1 VKHLTF
7 ILIAAWLAAAPAWS
21 QGLTG
26 TISGVVTDPNG
37 AFVPGAKV
45 TATNVAT
52 NATTNTQTDANGYYR
67 FPNLSPGNYTVTVEF
82 KGFRKAE
89 LPARELTA
97 SGAVRADVALQIGEI
112 SETVTVEGGGATVN
126 TEDAQLG
133 MALTDIPALPNIS
146 GASGRNALN
155 LVALQPGVVLAQG
168 SGGNAGGAVGG
179 FSVNGMR
186 TQANNYLLDG
196 TDSNDLAINVPDA
209 LGQISPDALQEFRV
223 VTGAMKAEYGRNG
236 GAVVEA
242 VTKSGSNI
250 WHGGGTE
257 VFRNTVLNATP
268 FFQNVT
274 PGGNSEFF
282 SNGLKRKP
290 QWNTNDFDA
299 QLGGPIRKDKT
310 FFFLDYLGFRR
321 RQGVTSSATV
331 FTNADRAA
339 ILASGV
345 PAAQNILNLV
355 PAASTGNQLF
365 TSPANM
371 LDRDQG
377 MLKIDHQIT
386 NENHLAFTWFIEKQ
400 TSFDPF
406 AFSGSPIPG
415 FGQQGQTTFQNYVIR
430 DTHTFSGALFNDFR
444 TSFHRRAQP
453 GVVPVNHITPN
464 SLGFAQV
471 TPDDPANA
479 GPPWV
484 SITGYSAIGNTIQGP
499 QARFDNTWQWADS
512 ISWIHGRHSFK
523 FGGDYRAYEQN
534 QQFTFINNG
543 YYIFDGSGTEQ
554 GLVPAPAPGVSD
566 PLNDFIHG
574 FATLYAQNSAAR
586 QGYRDRFAS
595 LFAQDDWKVR
605 PNLTLNLG
613 LRWEY
618 AAPLTELRNQLNAFR
633 PGQQSTVFP
642 DAPRGLVYPGDSGI
656 PRSTYQHDW
665 NNFGPRVGFAWS
677 PLHND
682 RLSIRSGFGMFYDVP
697 VGELTLQFLT
707 APPFGIQP
715 NILSVTDITHPFTS
729 SLENPIANPFPFR
742 PIAPGG
748 HFDFS
753 SIAPIGLTVMD
764 PNFRTPYT
772 MQWNFQVQYQVAHD
786 WVLDATYVGTRGVDL
801 LNRRNINF
809 AMVTPTAT
817 SLNTDLRRVY
827 NVGNAQDAAFGGAVF
842 GGITDQMTDANSI
855 YNSLQVDLRKRFSH
869 GLQMLHSYTWG
880 HAIDDASGLRVTSNS
895 LNARLDRGNSEFDVR
910 HRYSGS
916 LVWEVPFF
924 GGRKDVLGHTL
935 GGWEVS
941 SVITMQ
947 TGFPFDI
954 TEPQDRCLCDGGT
967 QRPDSLGT
975 APVFVDPRANQFGLA
990 NSYFNG
996 TGGGSSTAAT
1006 NPYFRRVGTG
1016 ASFAQGAGR
1025 FGDLGRNVFHGP
1037 GIQTIDVALAKRFKI
1052 AERHNVEFRGEAFN
1066 LLNHTN
1072 FNNPSGN
1079 IGSTTFGRVTS
1090 AKDPRLVQLTLRYFF

>member
-1 VKHLTF
+1 M
-7 ILIAAWLAAAPAWS
+7 WG

-37 AFVPGAKV
+37 AVVPLAKV
-45 TATNVAT
+45 TAQDVAT
-52 NATTNTQTDANGYYR
+52 NAITQTQTDTSGYYR
-67 FPNLSPGNYTVTVEF
+67 FPNLTPGNYIITVEA
-82 KGFRKAE
+82 KGFRKTA
-89 LPARELTA
+89 LAPRELTV
-97 SGAVRADVALQIGEI
+97 SGTLRSDVTLQIGEVT
-112 SETVTVEGGGATVN
+112 ETVTVEAGGATVN

-133 MALTDIPALPNIS
+133 MALTEIPELPNIS
-146 GASGRNALN
+146 GSAGRNALN
-155 LVALQPGVVLAQG
+155 LVGLQPGVIMAQG
-168 SGGNAGGAVGG
+168 SGGNANGNVGG

-236 GAVVEA
+236 GAVIEA
-242 VTKSGSNI
+242 ITKSGSNQF
-250 WHGGGTE
+250 HGGGTE

-274 PGGNSEFF
+274 PGGTSEFF

-299 QLGGPIRKDKT
+299 QLGGRIRKDKT

-331 FTNADRAA
+331 FTPADRAA
-339 ILASGV
+339 ILAGGV
-345 PAAQNILNLV
+345 PAAKNILNLV
-355 PAASTGNQLF
+355 PQASVGNQLF

-377 MLKIDHQIT
+377 MIKIDNQFSDA
-386 NENHLAFTWFIEKQ
+386 NHLAFTWFIEKQ
-400 TSFDPF
+400 KSFDPF

-415 FGQQGQTTFQNYVIR
+415 FGQQGETTFNNFVLR
-430 DTHTFSGALFNDFR
+430 DTHSFSASLFNDAR
-444 TSFHRRAQP
+444 MSFHRRAQP
-453 GVVPVNHITPN
+453 GVVPVNHTTPQ
-464 SLGFAQV
+464 SLGFSQII
-471 TPDDPANA
+471 PDDPANA
-479 GPPWV
+479 GPPWIM
-484 SITGYSAIGNTIQGP
+484 ITGYSAIGNTIQGP
-499 QARFDNTWQWADS
+499 QARFDNTWQWVDS
-512 ISWIHGRHSFK
+512 LGWIRGRHSVK

-574 FATLYAQNSAAR
+574 FATLFAQNSAAR

-595 LFAQDDWKVR
+595 AFAQDDWKVR
-605 PNLTLNLG
+605 SNLTLNLG

-618 AAPLTELRNQLNAFR
+618 GAPLTELRNQLNAFR

-642 DAPRGLVYPGDSGI
+642 DAPRGLVYPGDTGI
-656 PRSTYQHDW
+656 PRATYHHDY
-665 NNFGPRVGFAWS
+665 NNFGPRIGLAWDV
-677 PLHND
+677 LGNGK
-682 RLSIRSGFGMFYDVP
+682 IAVRSGFGTFFDVP
-697 VGELTLQFLT
+697 VSELTLQFLT

-715 NILSVTDITHPFTS
+715 NILSVTDMTRPYAT
-729 SLENPIANPFPFR
+729 SLENPTPNPFPFH
-742 PIAPGG
+742 PVPPGG
-748 HFDFS
+748 HFDFT
-753 SIAPIGLTVMD
+753 SIAPVGLTVMD
-764 PNFRTPYT
+764 PNFKTPYT
-772 MQWNFQVQYQVAHD
+772 MQWNFQVEYTVAKD
-786 WVLDATYVGTRGVDL
+786 WVLDTTYVGTRGVDL

-809 AMVTPTAT
+809 ALVTPTAT
-817 SLNTDLRRVY
+817 SLNTDLRRIY
-827 NVGNAQDAAFGGAVF
+827 NLGNPLDAAFGGAVF
-842 GGITDQMTDANSI
+842 GGITDQLTDANSI

-869 GLQMLHSYTWG
+869 GFQMLHSYTWG
-880 HAIDDASGLRVTSNS
+880 HSIDDGSGLRVNANA

-910 HRYSGS
+910 HRYVGS
-916 LVWEVPFF
+916 IVWQSPALNN
-924 GGRKDVLGHTL
+924 GKGMLGRTV
-935 GGWEVS
+935 GGWEIS
-941 SVITMQ
+941 SVVTLQ

-967 QRPDSLGT
+967 QRPDSTGQT
-975 APVFVDPRANQFGLA
+975 PAFVDPRENQFGLA

-996 TGGGSSTAAT
+996 TGGGTSTAAA

-1016 ASFAQGAGR
+1016 ASFTQGAGR

-1037 GIQTIDVALAKRFKI
+1037 GIQTVDVALAKQFKV
-1052 AERHNVEFRGEAFN
+1052 AERHNIQIRGEALN
-1066 LLNHTN
+1066 LFNHTN

-1079 IGSTTFGRVTS
+1079 IGSTVFGRVTT
-1090 AKDPRLVQLTLRYFF
+1090 AKDPRLIQLTMRYFF

>member
-1 VKHLTF
+1 VKYLTPLF
-7 ILIAAWLAAAPAWS
+7 LTLLLLGSVWG

-26 TISGVVTDPNG
+26 TISGIVTDPNG

-45 TATNVAT
+45 TVRNVGT
-52 NATTNTQTDANGYYR
+52 NALNQTTTDENGYYR
-67 FPNLSPGNYTVTVEF
+67 FPTLSPGNYVISVEV
-82 KGFRKAE
+82 KGFRRAE
-89 LPARELTA
+89 LAARELTVSA
-97 SGAVRADVALQIGEI
+97 ALRADVRLEIGEI
-112 SETVTVEGGGATVN
+112 SETVTVEATGAAIN

-133 MALTDIPALPNIS
+133 MALTEIPSLPNIS
-146 GASGRNALN
+146 GANGRNALN
-155 LVALQPGVVLAQG
+155 LVGLQPGVVMAQG
-168 SGGNAGGAVGG
+168 SGGNANGNVGG

-186 TQANNYLLDG
+186 TQSNNYLLDG
-196 TDSNDLAINVPDA
+196 TDSNDLSINIPDT

-223 VTGAMKAEYGRNG
+223 VTGAMKAEYGRSG

-242 VTKSGSNI
+242 VTKSGSNLF
-250 WHGGGTE
+250 HGGGTE
-257 VFRNTVLNATP
+257 VFRNTALNATP

-274 PGGNSEFF
+274 PGGSNGYF

-299 QLGGPIRKDKT
+299 QLGGPIRKNRT
-310 FFFLDYLGFRR
+310 FFFIDYLGFRR
-321 RQGVTSSATV
+321 RQGVTSSASV
-331 FTNADRAA
+331 FTAADRAA

-345 PAAQNILNLV
+345 PAAKNILNLV

-365 TSPANM
+365 TSPANS
-371 LDRDQG
+371 LNRDQG
-377 MLKIDHQIT
+377 MIKIDHKVT
-386 NENHLAFTWFIEKQ
+386 DANNLAFTWFIERQ
-400 TSFDPF
+400 SSFDPF

-415 FGQQGQTTFQNYVIR
+415 FGQQGEVTFNNFILR
-430 DTHTFSGALFNDFR
+430 DTHSFSGSLFNDFR
-444 TSFHRRAQP
+444 ASFHRRAQP
-453 GVVPVNHITPN
+453 GVVPVNHTTPA
-464 SLGFAQV
+464 SLGFSQI

-479 GPPWV
+479 GPPWIA
-484 SITGYSAIGNTIQGP
+484 ITGYSSIGNTIQGP

-512 ISWIHGRHSFK
+512 ISWTRGRHAFK
-523 FGGDYRAYEQN
+523 FGGDYRAYAQN

-543 YYIFDGSGTEQ
+543 YYVIDGSGTEQ
-554 GLVPAPAPGVSD
+554 GLVPAAAPGVSD

-586 QGYRDRFAS
+586 QGYRDRFSS

-613 LRWEY
+613 VRWEY

-642 DAPRGLVYPGDSGI
+642 DAPAGLVFPGDAAISK
-656 PRSTYQHDW
+656 STYNHDW

-677 PLHND
+677 PMSNGK
-682 RLSIRSGFGMFYDVP
+682 LSVRSGFGVFYDVP
-697 VGELTLQFLT
+697 VSELSLQFLT

-715 NILSVTDITHPFTS
+715 NILSVKDITQPFAS
-729 SLENPIANPFPFR
+729 STENPIANPFPYK

-772 MQWNFQVQYQVAHD
+772 MQWNFRVEYQLAND
-786 WVLDATYVGTRGVDL
+786 WVLDTTYVGTRGVAL
-801 LNRRNINF
+801 LNRRNINY
-809 AMVTPTAT
+809 ATVTPTAS
-817 SLNTDLRRVY
+817 SLNTDTRRIY
-827 NVGNAQDAAFGGAVF
+827 NLGNPLDAAFGGAVF
-842 GGITDQMTDANSI
+842 GGITDQLTDAMSI

-869 GLQMLHSYTWG
+869 GFQMLHSYTWG
-880 HAIDDASGLRVTSNS
+880 HAIDNASGLRVTSNS
-895 LNARLDRGNSEFDVR
+895 LNSRLDRGNSEFDVR
-910 HRYSGS
+910 QRYVGS
-916 LVWEVPFF
+916 LMWQSPFF
-924 GGRKDVLGHTL
+924 SGRKDLLGHTL
-935 GGWEVS
+935 GGWEIS
-941 SVITMQ
+941 SVLTFQ
-947 TGFPFDI
+947 SGFPFDI

-967 QRPDSLGT
+967 QRPDALGIT
-975 APVFVDPRANQFGLA
+975 PVFVDPRDNMFARA
-990 NSYFNG
+990 NSYFDG
-996 TGGGSSTAAT
+996 TGGGSATAAT

-1025 FGDLGRNVFHGP
+1025 FGTIGRNVFYGP
-1037 GIQTIDVALAKRFKI
+1037 GIQTVDVALAKRFKI

-1079 IGSTTFGRVTS
+1079 IGSTTFGRITT
-1090 AKDPRLVQLTLRYFF
+1090 AKDPRLVQLTLRYSF

>member
-1 VKHLTF
+1 MTLSF
-7 ILIAAWLAAAPAWS
+7 S

-26 TISGVVTDPNG
+26 TISGVVKDPNG
-37 AFVPGAKV
+37 AVVPN
-45 TATNVAT
+45 ATITVKNTST
-52 NATTNTQTDANGYYR
+52 NAAVQTKTDDNGYYR
-67 FPNLSPGNYTVTVEF
+67 LPNLTPGYYAVSVEA

-89 LPARELTA
+89 LSPQELTVA
-97 SGAVRADVALQIGEI
+97 GALREDVTLEIGQVN
-112 SETVTVEGGGATVN
+112 ETVTVEAAAAAIN

-133 MALTDIPALPNIS
+133 LALTEIPSLPNIS
-146 GASGRNALN
+146 GAAGRNALN
-155 LVALQPGVVLAQG
+155 LVALQPGVVLAEG
-168 SGGNAGGAVGG
+168 SGGNANGNVGG

-209 LGQISPDALQEFRV
+209 LAQISPDALQEFRV

-242 VTKSGSNI
+242 ITKSGTNAF
-250 WHGGGTE
+250 HGAATE
-257 VFRNTVLNATP
+257 VFRNTLLNATP

-274 PGGNSEFF
+274 PGGANGFF
-282 SNGLKRKP
+282 SNGLQRKP
-290 QWNTNDFDA
+290 QWNTNDFDT
-299 QLGGPIRKDKT
+299 QFGGPIKRDKT

-331 FTNADRAA
+331 FTDADRAA
-339 ILASGV
+339 ILSSGI
-345 PAAQNILNLV
+345 PAAKAILGLV
-355 PAASTGNQLF
+355 PSASVGNQLF
-365 TSPANM
+365 TAPTNL

-377 MLKIDHQIT
+377 MLKIDHQFSDK
-386 NENHLAFTWFIEKQ
+386 NQMGVTWFIEKQ
-400 TSFDPF
+400 QSFDPF

-415 FGQQGQTTFQNYVIR
+415 FGQQGETTFNNVVIR
-430 DTHTFSGALFNDFR
+430 DTHSFSATVFNDFR
-444 TSFHRRAQP
+444 TAYHRRAQP
-453 GVVPVNHITPN
+453 GVEPVNHTTPA
-464 SLGFAQV
+464 SLGFNQIV
-471 TPDDPANA
+471 PDDPANA
-479 GPPWV
+479 GPPWI

-499 QARFDNTWQWADS
+499 QSRFDNTWQWIDS
-512 ISWIHGRHSFK
+512 MTWIHGKHAFK

-543 YYIFDGSGTEQ
+543 YYIFDGSGTQQ
-554 GLVPAPAPGVSD
+554 GLVPAAAPGVSD

-605 PNLTLNLG
+605 NNLTLNLG
-613 LRWEY
+613 VRWEY
-618 AAPLTELRNQLNAFR
+618 GAPLTELRNELNAFR

-642 DAPRGLVYPGDSGI
+642 DAPVGLVFPGDAGI
-656 PRSTYQHDW
+656 TPSTYHHDY
-665 NNFGPRVGFAWS
+665 NNFGPRVGFAWD
-677 PLHND
+677 PKGNGKM
-682 RLSIRSGFGMFYDVP
+682 SIRSGFGVFYDVP
-697 VGELTLQFLT
+697 VSELTLQFLT

-715 NILSVTDITHPFTS
+715 NILAVSDITHPFTS
-729 SLENPIANPFPFR
+729 SLENPIANPFPFTPVAR
-742 PIAPGG
+742 GG
-748 HFDFS
+748 SFDFT

-772 MQWNFQVQYQVAHD
+772 MQWNFQLEYQIAKD
-786 WVLDATYVGTRGVDL
+786 WVLDTTYVGTRGVDL
-801 LNRRNINF
+801 LNRRNINW
-809 AMVTPTAT
+809 AVVTPTAS
-817 SLNTDLRRVY
+817 SLNTDPRRIY
-827 NVGNAQDAAFGGAVF
+827 NLSNSQDAAFGGAVF
-842 GGITDQMTDANSI
+842 GGITDQLTDANSI
-855 YNSLQVDLRKRFSH
+855 YNSLQIDLRKRFSH

-880 HAIDDASGLRVTSNS
+880 HSIDDASGLRVTSNS

-916 LVWEVPFF
+916 LVWDIPGMHDQKGFAGHLF
-924 GGRKDVLGHTL
+924 GG
-935 GGWEVS
+935 WQIS
-941 SVITMQ
+941 SVITIQ

-967 QRPDSLGT
+967 QRPDSTGI
-975 APVFVDPRANQFGLA
+975 APVFVDPRSNAFGLQNA
-990 NSYFNG
+990 YFDG
-996 TGGGSSTAAT
+996 TGGGSATAAT

-1025 FGDLGRNVFHGP
+1025 FGDLGRDVFYGP
-1037 GIQTIDVALAKRFKI
+1037 GIQTIDVGLSKSFKI

-1066 LLNHTN
+1066 VLNHTN
-1072 FNNPSGN
+1072 FNNPNGN
-1079 IGSTTFGRVTS
+1079 IGSTAFGRITS